1 MDDILIELIAIG
13 EILSNAMVR
22 LSPSKVAEFILS
34 AGRTYGK
41 LLSPEKSFDILV
53 SIPVEVRDSI
63 VAETGS
69 FVKYKKAL
77 DDNDKNGFLSLCE
90 NDHDVSTL
98 LYACG
103 YLSEYNDAARNITA
117 PEENPF
123 DEEKVS
129 KNAHAI
135 GQNVS
140 ISSCADILRI
150 FVAGMHSIGGYL
162 TSNEQ
167 DEILQ
172 HLLNFR
178 SNKECYTVILEDM
191 IELDPDLRG
200 FRAEIIKKFGEDEIE
215 RQFLLEYS
223 HTEEWHLPKDIFE
236 QPKRFDSFAV
246 LSKNYNN
253 YIKENL
259 NQFEN
264 FVNEVARFNVI
275 ENTNIAKNTFSQ
287 IILGI
292 DLGCKENL
300 PLTADYPPFMCYVV
314 LTMFGS
320 EGYVDLPKYFDF
332 GMTEE
337 EAKKYFNSGTERGGK
352 CKKMYKRIID
362 ESFPRKELV
371 KY

>member
-1 MDDILIELIAIG
+1 MDDIQVELMAIC
-13 EILSNAMVR
+13 EILSNALVH
-22 LSPSKVAEFILS
+22 LSPSKVAEFIILT
-34 AGRTYGK
+34 GRTYGK

-63 VAETGS
+63 IAETCS

-77 DDNDKNGFLSLCE
+77 DDNDKKGFLSLCE
-90 NDHDVSTL
+90 NDHDVNTL

-103 YLSEYNDAARNITA
+103 YISEYSNAARTLIA

-123 DEEKVS
+123 EEDKVI
-129 KNAHAI
+129 KNAYAV
-135 GQNVS
+135 GNNDS
-140 ISSCADILRI
+140 LSSNADLLRSLI
-150 FVAGMHSIGGYL
+150 KRIPHIAPYL
-162 TSNEQ
+162 TSDEQ
-167 DEILQ
+167 DELGL
-172 HLLNFR
+172 HLMKFR
-178 SNKECYTVILEDM
+178 PNKECYNVILEEFIQYDP
-191 IELDPDLRG
+191 ELQELR
-200 FRAEIIKKFGEDEIE
+200 ENVIKEYGEDDIE
-215 RQFLLEYS
+215 RQFLLG

-236 QPKRFDSFAV
+236 KPKRFDSFAV

-259 NQFEN
+259 DQFEN

-292 DLGCKENL
+292 DLGCRENI
-300 PLTADYPPFMCYVV
+300 PLAADYPPFMCYVA

-320 EGYVDLPKYFDF
+320 EGYVDLPKYFDY

-337 EAKKYFNSGTERGGK
+337 KAKKYFNSGTEHGGK
-352 CKKMYKRIID
+352 CKKMYKRIIN
-362 ESFPRKELV
+362 ESFHKKELE